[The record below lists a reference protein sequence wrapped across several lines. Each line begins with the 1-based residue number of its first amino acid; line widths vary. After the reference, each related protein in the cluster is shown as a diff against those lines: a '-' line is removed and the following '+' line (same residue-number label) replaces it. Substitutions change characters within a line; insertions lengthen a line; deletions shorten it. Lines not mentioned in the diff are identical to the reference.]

1 MQRKYLLAAASVITL
16 ATGLAAP
23 SAQAFDRVWW
33 DWNLDVDTKVDVK
46 VDVEIKLDP
55 TGAVISETD
64 QFFKGSQEAT
74 AKVGD
79 VYVDPK
85 GYKLDGAA
93 DLGEVTNVAAALGNS
108 NSITSDYSV
117 QSDVDQKAIGTAYH
131 GADFEATAKVYDVD
145 NASVSNAAQ
154 AIANSNSITVDPLR
168 EYGYGHHTY
177 STSTDDALIIS
188 NVEQTAYGSGEA
200 YASVYDVTIRGFSDL
215 GSGDNELN
223 RALVSNTAIAAGNV
237 NNITLVNGSIP
248 FPDQDN

>member
-1 MQRKYLLAAASVITL
+1 MQRKHLLAAASVITL

-23 SAQAFDRVWW
+23 SAHAFDRVWW

-46 VDVEIKLDP
+46 VDVDINVDP
-55 TGAVISETD
+55 KGAVISETD

-74 AKVGD
+74 AKVID

-117 QSDVDQKAIGTAYH
+117 QSDVEQTFIGTAH
-131 GADFEATAKVYDVD
+131 WGPDLRATAIVRDID

-154 AIANSNSITVDPLR
+154 AIMNSNSITVDPAS
-168 EYGYGHHTY
+168 H
-177 STSTDDALIIS
+177 DDGLVIS
-188 NVEQTAYGSGEA
+188 NVVQTAYGDGSA
-200 YASVYDVTIRGFSDL
+200 YASVYDVTIRGINGL
-215 GSGDNELN
+215 GSGDDYLN
-223 RALVSNTAIAAGNV
+223 RAVVSNTAIAAGNV
-237 NNITLVNGSIP
+237 NNITVVHGAIP